1 VKSSTSAADRLGI
14 QSIEVG
20 FRIVEALTRA
30 DGPQSLKELSAVS
43 GIAPSNCHRYLASL
57 IRVGFVVQDGATSR
71 YDLGPLAMRA
81 GLAALKRLD
90 PVAVG
95 MKALAEL
102 VARTGHTALLGVLAD
117 QGAVIV
123 RWMNGRHAVRT
134 TLSTGSVLPIATSA
148 TGRIF
153 LAFLPPDQTETHLA
167 QERRDGAAIDAAS
180 MRAAIRADGIAQV
193 SGDLIPG
200 LSAAAAPILDHNG
213 ETSAA
218 LTLIGLRDGFGAP
231 AIQQL
236 RDIAAD
242 ASREL
247 GWFGSTSIQ
256 EE

>member
-1 VKSSTSAADRLGI
+1 VARASVEASERLGI

-20 FRIVEALTRA
+20 FRIVEALIRA
-30 DGPQSLKELSAVS
+30 DGSQSLKELSAM
-43 GIAPSNCHRYLASL
+43 AELPPSNCHRYLASL
-57 IRVGFVVQDGATSR
+57 MRVGFVVQDPATTR

-81 GLAALKRLD
+81 GLAALKRVD

-95 MKALAEL
+95 LDALETL

-123 RWMNGRHAVRT
+123 RWLNGRHAVRS

-153 LAFLPPDQTETHLA
+153 LAFLPEDQTSQHLA
-167 QERRDGAAIDAAS
+167 REQAAKDAP
-180 MRAAIRADGIAQV
+180 AIRSDVLKQGMAQV

-213 ETSAA
+213 EAVAA
-218 LTLIGLRDGFGAP
+218 LTLIGLRDGFGDA
-231 AIQQL
+231 AIRQL
-236 RDIAAD
+236 REGAAA

-247 GWFGSTSIQ
+247 GWLDHIHKTK
-256 EE
+256 E